1 MIPGD
6 QKILLERNE
15 WGNGSKVWGER
26 KGNSEGKTELCGYLV
41 FECCAHSR
49 IRSLGLSLGSI
60 SPSVK
65 CLKEQCQPHKP
76 VEVIH
81 VVCSELCLAHSGRSV
96 NLALISS
103 VIVTAFHTYL
113 PCSFPRE
120 IVCPQTRTHLPV
132 NCSHSYLHL
141 SFPLITTI
149 QNLKN
154 SRKLLA

>member
-1 MIPGD
+1 MGV
-6 QKILLERNE
+6 RF
-15 WGNGSKVWGER
+15 GER
-26 KGNSEGKTELCGYLV
+26 EREILREKRSCVVIWCLSVVHTPKSG
-41 FECCAHSR
+41 
-49 IRSLGLSLGSI
+49 SLGLSLGSI